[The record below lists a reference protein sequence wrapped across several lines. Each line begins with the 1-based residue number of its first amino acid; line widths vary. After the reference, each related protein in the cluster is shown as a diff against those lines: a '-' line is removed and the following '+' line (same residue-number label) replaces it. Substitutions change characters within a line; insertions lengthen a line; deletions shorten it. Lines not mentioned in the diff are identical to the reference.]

1 MIKSGQMQRKGFS
14 IMELVVVLAIVGI
27 LGIFAFLALDPY
39 KGIKLDAGAQKV
51 AADLQYARNLA
62 LSTAKWVGVSFEVDP
77 VNTYRVFEADDTGD
91 TIIEN
96 PSALGKP
103 FVVDIEDFY
112 DGIIITQVNCGGGSK
127 MVFHPLGIPYT
138 DRNGSQIAGASVITL
153 SYRGVTRE
161 VRVTPN
167 TGRIEVQ

>member
-1 MIKSGQMQRKGFS
+1 MRRKGFS
-14 IMELVVVLAIVGI
+14 IVELVVVLAIVGI
-27 LGIFAFLALDPY
+27 LGVFAFIALDPY

-77 VNTYRVFEADDTGD
+77 VNTYAVYETDDTGD

-96 PSALGKP
+96 PSALGKD
-103 FVVDIEDFY
+103 FIVDIADFY
-112 DGIIITQVNCGGGSK
+112 DGIKIIGVNCGGGSK
-127 MVFHPLGIPYT
+127 IEFHPLGIPYT
-138 DRNGSQIAGASVITL
+138 DRNGSEIAGISVITL

-161 VRVTPN
+161 VHVTPN
-167 TGRIEVQ
+167 TGRIEVQQ